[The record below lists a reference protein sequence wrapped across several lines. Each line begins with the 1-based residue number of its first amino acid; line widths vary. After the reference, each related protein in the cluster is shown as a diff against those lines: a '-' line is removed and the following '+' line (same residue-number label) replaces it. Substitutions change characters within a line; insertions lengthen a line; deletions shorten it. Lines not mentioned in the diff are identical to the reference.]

1 MLNALVNVL
10 LSQVKP
16 VEEDQTSFI
25 PLELF
30 EFFYVLRK
38 NNWKGVWQLDQFPF
52 REDSIEMANH
62 AIDFLKSIEKALD
75 DLDMNALAEAQSR
88 HDAIAA
94 LKIAQKAL
102 FGAL

>member
-1 MLNALVNVL
+1 MDVNDNYRSWDDEL
-10 LSQVKP
+10 IAGRLH
-16 VEEDQTSFI
+16 

-38 NNWKGVWQLDQFPF
+38 NNWEGVWQLDQFPF
-52 REDSIEMANH
+52 REDSVTMANQ
-62 AIDFLKSIEKALD
+62 AIDFLKSVHKALE
-75 DLDMNALAEAQSR
+75 DLDIKELEEAQSR
-88 HDAIAA
+88 HDAMKA